1 MKQESLV
8 IANQH
13 VAVNMYLDL
22 AQTARHVSE
31 VGLRKENKVIYFILF
46 FNLKTYFRVF
56 YWWRRRSRN
65 MVAVEESVAGEFFFL
80 FLFLCSFLNLSG
92 ISQSDNPLF
101 FILIRSLFV
110 ITAFVVFGL
119 VHFLLKVKK

>member
-1 MKQESLV
+1 MKWESLV

-56 YWWRRRSRN
+56 Y
-65 MVAVEESVAGEFFFL
+65 
-80 FLFLCSFLNLSG
+80 
-92 ISQSDNPLF
+92 
-101 FILIRSLFV
+101 
-110 ITAFVVFGL
+110 
-119 VHFLLKVKK
+119 